1 MRASPSILPMIVDA
15 ISLQREGATLLDQV
29 SFTLPQG
36 GITAIIGPNGAGKT
50 LTLRLCQGL
59 ITPSTG
65 RVVWA
70 HNAPTRRAMVFQHP
84 VMLRRS
90 VRANIEHTVRAIG
103 GDTKR
108 IDAALSRFALTTLAN
123 RPARLLSGGEQQ
135 RLAIARAW
143 AQAPELLLL
152 DEPSSQ
158 LDPGQTRDIEMLIQ
172 QLAADG
178 ITILMT
184 THDLGQARRLAKRI
198 LFFNRGRLIEDNTAT
213 SFFTAPATQE
223 AQTFLTGELLT

>member
-59 ITPSTG
+59 ITPNLG
-65 RVVWA
+65 RVVWT
-70 HNAPTRRAMVFQHP
+70 HNAPMRRAMVFQHP

-198 LFFNRGRLIEDNTAT
+198 LFFNRGRLIEDNTAG